1 MITSLAKIRNA
12 GFDVALSS
20 GDKFTIKSAQ
30 ALTQTQREFLKSH
43 KAEIISELQS
53 EQIRQ
58 AENERT
64 VLTWLS
70 FIGET
75 DPAIIED
82 TLNRCRADQETLQ
95 YFLTLANETHTHMEP
110 N

>member
-20 GDKFTIKSAQ
+20 GDKLRIRPFDK
-30 ALTQTQREFLKSH
+30 LTQTQQQFLKSH

-58 AENERT
+58 AEDERRI
-64 VLTWLS
+64 LTWLS

-75 DPAIIED
+75 DPVVIED
-82 TLNRCRADQETLQ
+82 TLNRCRADQETMQ
-95 YFLTLANETHTHMEP
+95 YFLTRANETHTHMEP

>member
-1 MITSLAKIRNA
+1 MVSSLAKIRKS
-12 GFDVALSS
+12 GFDVALSDT
-20 GDKFTIKSAQ
+20 GNLNIKPAS
-30 ALTQTQREFLKSH
+30 ALTQQQRQFLKSH
-43 KAEIISELQS
+43 KAEIISELQA